1 MYQSLTRE
9 TLLPAVTS
17 LCAQDSLMNS
27 LVEEFGPPPLWQ
39 RTQSLETLIHVVLE
53 QKVSLASAKAV
64 MLRVKKLAPSL
75 SPMEFLAVP
84 ESALRDAGV
93 SERKVS
99 YCRSIA
105 EAMVS
110 GELDLKALRRCSND
124 EVMQS
129 LIRIRGIGPWTA
141 GVYLLMA
148 MRRSDAWASGDR
160 ALVVSYAQCT
170 GAKDIPSYPELD
182 DIAKRWAPY
191 RGVAAR
197 VLWHA
202 YLSRAAQ

>member
-64 MLRVKKLAPSL
+64 MLRVKKLAPTL
-75 SPMEFLAVP
+75 SAMEFLAVP

-105 EAMVS
+105 EALLT
-110 GELDLKALRRCSND
+110 GELDLKALRRCSNE
-124 EVMQS
+124 EVMHS
-129 LIRIRGIGPWTA
+129 LTRIRGIGPWTA

-170 GAKDIPSYPELD
+170 GTENIPSYPELD
-182 DIAKRWAPY
+182 DIANRWAPY

-202 YLSRAAQ
+202 YLSRLAK